1 MEKALF
7 LLITQTVSR
16 QGVDWRE
23 RDERR
28 WCGGCRGESDGP
40 AGCPCMTGS
49 RSWTCRPS
57 SSSLVR
63 RCLLCHCHRM
73 ELEWNGYLKN
83 IPMQPTTQSYA
94 DPTNSHA
101 KSPFSNP
108 NRSLIFFFDDW
119 PMHSK
124 IDCAHKTARTV
135 TAGRWQEGCV
145 VQAVADCWSARAVMC
160 RQMARSVDG
169 RARRCQLGPRRG
181 RGRTARLLGFS
192 GRRRKSGAVVR
203 IPGRCRCRRRRGEL
217 DRYRPHGTAR
227 QRCEPGRH
235 RQCGRPGT
243 SRGHR
248 LWLSCQSGEVHDCTV
263 HPAAPSVE

>member
-1 MEKALF
+1 M
-7 LLITQTVSR
+7 
-16 QGVDWRE
+16 
-23 RDERR
+23 
-28 WCGGCRGESDGP
+28 
-40 AGCPCMTGS
+40 
-49 RSWTCRPS
+49 
-57 SSSLVR
+57 
-63 RCLLCHCHRM
+63 
-73 ELEWNGYLKN
+73 
-83 IPMQPTTQSYA
+83 
-94 DPTNSHA
+94 
-101 KSPFSNP
+101 
-108 NRSLIFFFDDW
+108 
-119 PMHSK
+119 
-124 IDCAHKTARTV
+124 
-135 TAGRWQEGCV
+135 
-145 VQAVADCWSARAVMC
+145 QAVADCWSARAVMC

-263 HPAAPSVE
+263 HPAAPSVEVIESSRPKVHGHAHAAAAGSDGAAPSSSPALGRGSCMLAPCAVPVRASELQPWLPPTQPKDPEAVARLTFGLPWPGLDVDEQRWDPGGAQRLRETGGGEPTAGDASPAGFYG